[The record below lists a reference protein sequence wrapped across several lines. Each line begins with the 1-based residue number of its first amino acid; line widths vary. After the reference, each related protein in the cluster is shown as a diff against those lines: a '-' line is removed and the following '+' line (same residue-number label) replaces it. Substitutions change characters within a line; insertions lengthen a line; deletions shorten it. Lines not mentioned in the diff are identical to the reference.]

1 MFYFLQAAVAGE
13 MRSARMPSLPELAK
27 QLHAG
32 HREWWKF
39 SAFSMAF
46 VLAGLAWLPAA
57 AQDIE
62 AGRAKAQACAAC
74 HGADGNAI
82 AANYPNLAGQTWRY
96 IYVQLKDF
104 KEGRRHDPVMS
115 PMAAPLSRDDMINL
129 ANYFA
134 AQTARPSSFKAD
146 GAKVKLGK
154 AKADET
160 LCAMCHLGGFSGQN
174 EIPRVAGQQ
183 FDYIVKQLKDF
194 KARSRTNDAGNMTSV
209 AQTLSE
215 ADIENL
221 AHYITS
227 VR

>member
-1 MFYFLQAAVAGE
+1 MNGVSLNFRKFLSGVTAG
-13 MRSARMPSLPELAK
+13 LLA
-27 QLHAG
+27 
-32 HREWWKF
+32 
-39 SAFSMAF
+39 
-46 VLAGLAWLPAA
+46 VLACLPAA

-74 HGADGNAI
+74 HGADGNST

-96 IYVQLKDF
+96 IYIQLKDF

-115 PMAAPLSRDDMINL
+115 PMAEPLSRDDMVNI

-134 AQTARPSSFKAD
+134 AQPARPSSFKAD
-146 GAKVKLGK
+146 DGKVKLGK

-183 FDYIVKQLKDF
+183 YGYVVKQLKDF

-209 AQTLSE
+209 AQTLNE

-221 AHYITS
+221 AHYIS
-227 VR
+227 SLR